1 MAWVTLK
8 QSNADAYVV
17 QEDSDNE
24 LEDSTN
30 PLSITC
36 NSCKPCPVCCYKAL
50 LKLNL
55 FTDAYKSI
63 SLDLLTSC
71 C

>member
-1 MAWVTLK
+1 
-8 QSNADAYVV
+8 V

-24 LEDSTN
+24 LEHRTN

-36 NSCKPCPVCCYKAL
+36 NSCKIYPICCYKAL
-50 LKLNL
+50 LKLDL
-55 FTDAYKSI
+55 FTNAYKSI
-63 SLDLLTSC
+63 SLDLPTSC